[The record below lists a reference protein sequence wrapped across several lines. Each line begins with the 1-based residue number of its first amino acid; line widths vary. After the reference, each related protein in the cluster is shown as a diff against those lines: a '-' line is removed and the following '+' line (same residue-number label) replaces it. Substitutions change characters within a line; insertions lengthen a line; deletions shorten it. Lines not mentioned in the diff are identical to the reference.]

1 MSYDPNVPADILKIS
16 INSLKLLGYQFSYGL
31 RKKSPL
37 SRAHRFISAV
47 RNLYLLIVILNIWIY
62 MLYHGLMA
70 IQKQNQITL
79 KMYGFG
85 ALFAT
90 VNYLERMSTMWI
102 RRKNIQKMITE
113 VINAHIPMFDRLN
126 GSKMISKIF
135 LLIIII
141 KNVFIGVT
149 IMLFVFLGLL
159 TMMGVIISIN
169 STEKVHIF
177 LMIIDVDSLLDIVI
191 FAAWIFWTFANF
203 SIFFFSSQLLLFVKI
218 SYIVIQCMKV
228 KFEVINALKDIQN
241 ISVKQLSGIVDKH
254 ENLIKFVGIFNK
266 TFRGT
271 LLFMFILYPFLFFA
285 STSIFLS
292 TNSPVDRLIIALI
305 FIPTVASIYNF
316 CYLCQCVK
324 DECEEIYME
333 IYNSNWQESKNN
345 KFKQA
350 LLIILMQK
358 TCSIKAG
365 IESAFQLKTFMK
377 VMLCVRIFLDFFCFI
392 LLILAGSS
400 SYSLVHA
407 SYETYIV
414 IKLRNHEV
422 RRNINFIKEKS
433 FMLPSRD

>member
-1 MSYDPNVPADILKIS
+1 MPYDPNVPADILKIS
-16 INSLKLLGYQFSYGL
+16 INSLKLLGYQFSYRLKNNGL
-31 RKKSPL
+31 SLKTNQ
-37 SRAHRFISAV
+37 FISTIK
-47 RNLYLLIVILNIWIY
+47 NLYLLIVILNIWTY
-62 MLYHGLMA
+62 LLYHGLMV

-90 VNYLERMSTMWI
+90 VNYLERMSTLWI
-102 RRKNIQKMITE
+102 RRKSIQKMITE
-113 VINAHIPMFDRLN
+113 VINAHIPMFNELN

-135 LLIIII
+135 LLIKII

-149 IMLFVFLGLL
+149 IIFFIFLGLL
-159 TMMGVIISIN
+159 MMMGIIISMN
-169 STEKVHIF
+169 SPGKVHTF
-177 LMIIDVDSLLDIVI
+177 LMIIDVNGLLDIVI
-191 FAAWIFWTFANF
+191 FVAWILWTFANF

-218 SYIVIQCMKV
+218 SYIVIQCIKV

-241 ISVKQLSGIVDKH
+241 VSVKQLSGIVDKH
-254 ENLIKFVGIFNK
+254 ESLIKFVGIFNK
-266 TFRGT
+266 TFRGS

-292 TNSPVDRLIIALI
+292 THSTVDRLITALI
-305 FIPTVASIYNF
+305 FVPTVASIYNF

-333 IYNSNWQESKNN
+333 IYNSNWQECKNN
-345 KFKQA
+345 KLKQA

-377 VMLCVRIFLDFFCFI
+377 VRSIRIFLD
-392 LLILAGSS
+392 L
-400 SYSLVHA
+400 
-407 SYETYIV
+407 
-414 IKLRNHEV
+414 
-422 RRNINFIKEKS
+422 
-433 FMLPSRD
+433 